1 METIPSCDNAEIA
14 HTPAPSSLEP
24 DPTHHTMTLYSLP
37 EVGRMWDQVLQMGL
51 HEDNSGWHAWDYH
64 TVHAIS
70 PFYMKFPM
78 HPCVWFITLPGSIGR
93 GFPSDETRL
102 KLGAALRL
110 EDDSIC
116 AHLPT
121 EVFPTNLI
129 RLEKPICCDRGYIIY
144 WFTSDLFSHFRI
156 PRPETAPTNLV
167 AIPEYHTDSEAA
179 HLRVQEATL
188 HQRIQEED
196 YALPPLHTW
205 DDDPFLSP
213 LPTQVNLTWSEEMER
228 FWKHT
233 EEQLGWN
240 GQEFLKK

>member
-1 METIPSCDNAEIA
+1 MK
-14 HTPAPSSLEP
+14 
-24 DPTHHTMTLYSLP
+24 MTRS
-37 EVGRMWDQVLQMGL
+37 V
-51 HEDNSGWHAWDYH
+51 
-64 TVHAIS
+64 
-70 PFYMKFPM
+70 
-78 HPCVWFITLPGSIGR
+78 IG
-93 GFPSDETRL
+93 
-102 KLGAALRL
+102 
-110 EDDSIC
+110 

-129 RLEKPICCDRGYIIY
+129 CLKKPIRCDRGYVIY
-144 WFTSDLFSHFRI
+144 QFTSDLFSLFHI
-156 PRPETAPTNLV
+156 PRPEMAPTNLI
-167 AIPEYHTDSEAA
+167 AIPKYHADSEAA

-228 FWKHT
+228 LWKHA